1 MADLRIYVDDDYKAL
16 VKNLGNR
23 LGMTTSALL
32 FDIVS
37 NEIPPLVEATHRQ
50 QLKNEF
56 ASLKHELE
64 TDGHN
69 MTAEQRAEMKARKKE
84 ILRELSHYE

>member
-16 VKNLGNR
+16 VKSLGNR

-69 MTAEQRAEMKARKKE
+69 MTAEQKARKKE

>member
-16 VKNLGNR
+16 VKNIGNR

-56 ASLKHELE
+56 AALKRELE

-69 MTAEQRAEMKARKKE
+69 MTGEQRAEMKARKKE

>member
-16 VKNLGNR
+16 VKSLGNR

-37 NEIPPLVEATHRQ
+37 NEIPPFVQYKWKT
-50 QLKNEF
+50 K
-56 ASLKHELE
+56 
-64 TDGHN
+64 GG
-69 MTAEQRAEMKARKKE
+69 
-84 ILRELSHYE
+84 